1 MPKKTRSQAPFEKK
15 AKDELNKVKLA
26 EELNDNAADEAK
38 KSYKEDDEA
47 VVIPP
52 SQRRWC
58 QGPELGVNVT
68 RSSRWNQFSRDATR
82 PKQEVSPEGKIP

>member
-52 SQRRWC
+52 SQRR
-58 QGPELGVNVT
+58 
-68 RSSRWNQFSRDATR
+68 
-82 PKQEVSPEGKIP
+82 